1 MGYKE
6 DLATALKKQSDLI
19 ASQVLLEIIRIVT
32 ECESYDEFRKTMYGI
47 ALGYMK
53 ELEDE
58 GYGSNSTKVSEN
70 GSNSDDSGILI

>member
-32 ECESYDEFRKTMYGI
+32 ECENYDEFRKTMYGI

-58 GYGSNSTKVSEN
+58 GYGSDSTKVSEN
-70 GSNSDDSGILI
+70 GSNSDDSGSFI